1 MQFFFFLKR
10 GEGENSFISRSS
22 FKTSLSSPSSTS
34 CVATVALIHKVIET
48 FIPLKEKPS
57 KDDGDRIIVKT
68 FSLSLLPAYSVY
80 INWRE
85 LCIVHPLDPFQK
97 PPTTCR
103 GTITCLK
110 RLFSSFV
117 CFNQQLL
124 VDEEE
129 DKPTVVSKPWS
140 WKRNSFLTL
149 IWPEREESRFPTP

>member
-80 INWRE
+80 IN
-85 LCIVHPLDPFQK
+85 
-97 PPTTCR
+97 
-103 GTITCLK
+103 
-110 RLFSSFV
+110 
-117 CFNQQLL
+117 
-124 VDEEE
+124 
-129 DKPTVVSKPWS
+129 
-140 WKRNSFLTL
+140 
-149 IWPEREESRFPTP
+149 